1 VKAGRKKIP
10 IDKAELEKWARA
22 GAQQEEIA
30 ARLGISV
37 PTLGRRLQEKQY
49 RDCMVRCR
57 AELNISLRTKQ
68 IQMALAGDRTMLIWC
83 GKQYLGQ
90 QDKQEIKQVG
100 QANQTD
106 AMADLRRTILEAV
119 ATLGDDA
126 REKIA
131 AALMAK
137 STDKPSG
144 LIQ

>member
-1 VKAGRKKIP
+1 MKAGRKKIP

-49 RDCMVRCR
+49 RDCMVRCQ
-57 AELNISLRTKQ
+57 AELKISLRTKQ
-68 IQMALAGDRTMLIWC
+68 VQLALAGNVTMLIWL
-83 GKQYLGQ
+83 GKQMLGQ
-90 QDKQEIKQVG
+90 KDKQEVEQIG
-100 QANQTD
+100 QGAQPE

-144 LIQ
+144 LVQ